1 MNSFST
7 VTLLKN
13 LHEIFTDIEQEA
25 SKQGASANE
34 WASTIS
40 KIVGGKAG
48 GKAPTSI
55 GNGTSAE
62 KVDEA
67 LDAARKYLECFHL

>member
-1 MNSFST
+1 MF
-7 VTLLKN
+7 L
-13 LHEIFTDIEQEA
+13 FAQEA
-25 SKQGASANE
+25 SKAGASATE
-34 WASTIS
+34 WSATVS

-55 GNGTSAE
+55 GNGVHPD

-67 LDAARKYLECFHL
+67 IEAAKQYLQRLHL